1 MHSNI
6 HRGREVIIMAEIRR
20 IVRHGGGCSVNLPRR
35 MCNALELRIGDHVT
49 LEIVDEKLVVV
60 KLNMKGI
67 RTWDSESIGK
77 VSAT

>member
-1 MHSNI
+1 
-6 HRGREVIIMAEIRR
+6 MAEIRR

-49 LEIVDEKLVVV
+49 LEIIDEKLVVV

-77 VSAT
+77 VSATS